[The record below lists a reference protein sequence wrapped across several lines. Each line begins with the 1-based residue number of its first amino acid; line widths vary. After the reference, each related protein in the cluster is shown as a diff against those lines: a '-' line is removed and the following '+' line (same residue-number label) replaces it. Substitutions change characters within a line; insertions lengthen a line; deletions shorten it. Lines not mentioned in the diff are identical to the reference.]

1 MKLALTALTVAN
13 LKTEG
18 IYWDK
23 KLPAFGIR
31 IGKIRKTWIVAADQT
46 RIRRTLGHY
55 PNMSLKTARDTARK
69 LITPTIKPREGLVSK
84 DESKWALEVANWV
97 ERELKS
103 GGDFTRPLVQNVV
116 LIIKALR
123 EYGNKT

>member
-69 LITPTIKPREGLVSK
+69 LITPTIKPRRLARTKRFS
-84 DESKWALEVANWV
+84 
-97 ERELKS
+97 
-103 GGDFTRPLVQNVV
+103 FV
-116 LIIKALR
+116 LSTGKKKNTMAAAIIGVK
-123 EYGNKT
+123 GINKP